1 MNWLIA
7 SRACSGDCASHR
19 RLVGWQMTEI
29 RPPHLRPRGI
39 DDEQPVTA
47 VELLFDLVFVFAVT
61 QLSHL
66 VLDDLTVRGLLH
78 AGFLLFVMWWGW
90 INTTWLANW
99 LDPASTRVRLVLL
112 AAALASLLLAAA
124 IPRALENHGLLFAV
138 AYVALQSGRN
148 LAATLLAPADHQL
161 RLTFSRLLFWSAL
174 AGVLWIA
181 GGVVDPDRRL
191 IVWGAALAVDLLAP
205 IIGYPTPRLGRSRT
219 ADYDIEGG
227 HFAERCQ
234 GFVIIALGESI
245 VVAGA
250 TAANAGLTTVTVGAL
265 ALAFLGTATL
275 WWLYFD
281 ATAANSREDILAS
294 EQAGRLARDAFTYL
308 HIPIVAGIIA
318 VAVGDSL
325 LLAHPAHPLRRRWCR
340 DRSWRAGAVPVG
352 GEPIPSPDDRERHPQ
367 AVGLCRSTRDHRRR
381 SHAGL
386 LICAGRDRDR
396 DAGHA
401 RLVRA
406 VRARTITSTARSHAQ
421 G

>member
-1 MNWLIA
+1 L
-7 SRACSGDCASHR
+7 
-19 RLVGWQMTEI
+19 RLAFGERMTDI

-66 VLDDLTVRGLLH
+66 VLDDLTVTGLLH
-78 AGFLLFVMWWGW
+78 AGFLLLVVWWGW

-124 IPRALENHGLLFAV
+124 IPRALEDHGLLFAA

-148 LAATLLAPADHQL
+148 LAATGLAPADHHL
-161 RLTFSRLLFWSAL
+161 RLTFSRLLFWSAV

-181 GGVVDPDRRL
+181 GGLVDPDQRL
-191 IVWGAALAVDLLAP
+191 VVWGAALTVELLAP
-205 IIGYPTPRLGRSRT
+205 IIGYPTPRLGRSHT
-219 ADYDIEGG
+219 DDYDIEGG

-250 TAANAGLTTVTVGAL
+250 TAANAGLTTARLVAL
-265 ALAFLGTATL
+265 TLAFLATATL

-318 VAVGDSL
+318 VAVGDNL
-325 LLAHPAHPLRRRWCR
+325 LLAHPTQPLRGV
-340 DRSWRAGAVPVG
+340 GAATILGGPALFLLGESLFRLRMVG
-352 GEPIPSPDDRERHPQ
+352 S
-367 AVGLCRSTRDHRRR
+367 V
-381 SHAGL
+381 
-386 LICAGRDRDR
+386 
-396 DAGHA
+396 
-401 RLVRA
+401 A
-406 VRARTITSTARSHAQ
+406 VRRLACVAALALTAVISAQISSFGLVAIATALLVALALSEQYVPGPLPARPGARNNDPPTPVA
-421 G
+421 